1 MKIVM
6 QEHVSLADYCTMKLG
21 GEARYLCVVTSKEEL
36 ADAVQWGGN
45 QGLKIL
51 MLGGGSN
58 IVFDADGFDGLV
70 IIDEIKGFEVIGDND
85 QTTTIKIG
93 AGENWDG
100 IVRRTV
106 EMNLS
111 GIEALSL
118 IPGSTGGTPVQNVG
132 AYGQEISQTLVSVD
146 VYDALENSFVTLAKS
161 ELDLQYRS
169 SNLKVPVEQRR
180 YFIHSIT
187 LKLSKRMTIQRPL
200 YDALEKYF
208 IANDIQ
214 NLTPQSVRDA
224 VIAVR
229 SSKLPDPAII
239 PNSGSFFANPIVNQE
254 VYYSIKSNHPDVKAW
269 PMGSGYKLAAGW
281 LIEAAGLKD
290 YAAHG
295 LKTYNKQA
303 LVIVNESA
311 KSAADL
317 MKFRDEII
325 TKVQEKFGVTL
336 EQEPELID

>member
-1 MKIVM
+1 M